1 MSTGY
6 DSSTATKRRRIGTAD
21 LDYAYVANPTTSR
34 TKQAASQR
42 AQAEAAR
49 AAAAAAQGNPQTP
62 DKPILSFASLPP
74 TALQRYLVRYGL
86 LEPQGSLSYH
96 HAVFPVPP
104 LPATLHPPLDGR
116 ALDFCRAKQTYDPAR
131 RASRRNARVAAAG
144 GEQPPARGEGG
155 PMQQQDAGWA
165 PAAGGDGPWQR
176 RWHEPKTGEFARLTA
191 FDDPQKVVDRLAKR
205 AATHWEKRDSVKEG
219 ETLTNFMFSV
229 RMRGHTLRATP
240 PGSF

>member
-49 AAAAAAQGNPQTP
+49 QAAAAAQGIPHNP

-116 ALDFCRAKQTYDPAR
+116 ALNFRRAKQTYDPAR
-131 RASRRNARVAAAG
+131 RASRRTARLAAAG
-144 GEQPPARGEGG
+144 AEQPQPV
-155 PMQQQDAGWA
+155 PQQHDAGL
-165 PAAGGDGPWQR
+165 PSGGDDPSQR